1 MKRIIKFFS
10 SVKLAIILLICL
22 AFTSII
28 GTVIAQK
35 QNPVL
40 YIQHYGQ
47 GLYNFFK
54 FMGFFDVY
62 HSWWYI
68 ALLILLAINILFC
81 SLRRLPGDLKRM
93 DPQYGKDKPK
103 DSKFSK
109 GKVFHST
116 VPACRDTFISLL
128 RKNSLGAPKETTE
141 ETGGLRMFFEKN
153 RHGWVNFYL
162 THLSILIILLGGIL
176 SAGLGI
182 KGYVQIPEGQST
194 DKFFE
199 YPSNAPH
206 PLGFVVRCDAF
217 EIEYYANTQRP
228 KDYRSHLTVLDEG
241 KEVTSKVIEVNKPLT
256 YKGITLYQSSY
267 GEDPQS
273 GDLVIQVKP
282 LEDSSKD
289 PVQEFR
295 VNPGGSF
302 EFTGSDGIKR
312 RITVRQFL
320 PDFGMDAQGKAFSKS
335 NQMKNPAVQLLVAK
349 GDESPFAVWSF
360 QMFPDFQMI
369 KRGDYMYTLKG
380 YQGTMYTGLQVGRD
394 PGVWVVWLGCIL
406 LMAGVILVLFSS
418 HQRVWITLTPSPQG
432 CSAHMMGR
440 ADKNKIGFE
449 KKFNDIWQGM
459 CDSFEQKPHNIDV
472 RIS

>member
-47 GLYNFFK
+47 GLYSFFR

-68 ALLILLAINILFC
+68 ALLILLSLNILCC
-81 SLRRLPGDLKRM
+81 SLRRLPGDLKRLQ
-93 DPQYGKDKPK
+93 PGYGKGKPK
-103 DSKFSK
+103 ASQLSRS
-109 GKVFHST
+109 KVFHCKP
-116 VPACRDTFISLL
+116 PACRDTFVSLL
-128 RKNSLGAPKETTE
+128 RRNGLGTPIETTGE
-141 ETGGLRMFFEKN
+141 RGGLGLFCERN
-153 RHGWVNFYL
+153 RYGWIYFYL
-162 THLSILIILLGGIL
+162 THMSILIILLGGIL
-176 SAGLGI
+176 SASLGI
-182 KGYVQIPEGQST
+182 KGYVQIVEGQST

-199 YPSNAPH
+199 YPSNAPRN
-206 PLGFVVRCDAF
+206 LGFVLRCDRF
-217 EIEYYANTQRP
+217 DIEYYANTQRP
-228 KDYRSHLTVLDEG
+228 KDYRSHLTVLEEG
-241 KEVTSKVIEVNKPLT
+241 KEVMSKVIEVNSPLT

-267 GEDPQS
+267 GEDSQS

-282 LEDSSKD
+282 LDDPSKG
-289 PVQEFR
+289 PMQEFR

-302 EFTGSDGIKR
+302 EFTGSDGKKMKV
-312 RITVRQFL
+312 TVHQFL

-335 NQMKNPAVQLLVAK
+335 DQMKNPAVQLMVVK
-349 GDESPFAVWSF
+349 EGEPPFAVWSF
-360 QMFPDFQMI
+360 QMFPDFQMV
-369 KRGDYMYTLKG
+369 KRGEYLYNLKG
-380 YQGTMYTGLQVGRD
+380 YKGTMYTGLQVGKD

-418 HQRVWITLTPSPQG
+418 HQRVWITLTPAPQG
-432 CSAHMMGR
+432 CDVQMVGV
-440 ADKNKIGFE
+440 ADKNKLGFE

-459 CDSFEQKPHNIDV
+459 GDSCEQKTA
-472 RIS
+472 